1 MKKHHFYI
9 TFFLLLCIISKIYPQ
24 GLQFYGNE
32 KRISERSSFC
42 VYTDEYI
49 PTATG
54 KFSITFEYAAQN
66 IESPGYIFYLKNTD
80 GEEAFNLTYVY
91 ENSEG
96 HFMFAQDGKQIYYT
110 AQHSDSKLHGKW
122 MPISLEMDITNN
134 RAEISIGESK
144 ATIEDIGLD
153 NGRAFSPQLFFG
165 MCNHILETASF
176 SIRNLAIGNN
186 GEVCRFPLNESKG
199 EDVHDSKGRIVGH
212 VTNPIWLI
220 NHSYY
225 WTPMFQAYSS
235 TPSGFVFAPEK
246 QEFLSLI
253 HI

>member
-96 HFMFAQDGKQIYYT
+96 TLCLHRMENRFIT
-110 AQHSDSKLHGKW
+110 PHSIPTVNCMESGCPSLWKW
-122 MPISLEMDITNN
+122 T
-134 RAEISIGESK
+134 
-144 ATIEDIGLD
+144 
-153 NGRAFSPQLFFG
+153 
-165 MCNHILETASF
+165 
-176 SIRNLAIGNN
+176 
-186 GEVCRFPLNESKG
+186 
-199 EDVHDSKGRIVGH
+199 
-212 VTNPIWLI
+212 
-220 NHSYY
+220 
-225 WTPMFQAYSS
+225 
-235 TPSGFVFAPEK
+235 
-246 QEFLSLI
+246 
-253 HI
+253 

>member
-1 MKKHHFYI
+1 M
-9 TFFLLLCIISKIYPQ
+9 LLCIISKIYPQ

-110 AQHSDSKLHGKW
+110 AQHSDSKLHGK
-122 MPISLEMDITNN
+122 
-134 RAEISIGESK
+134 
-144 ATIEDIGLD
+144 
-153 NGRAFSPQLFFG
+153 
-165 MCNHILETASF
+165 
-176 SIRNLAIGNN
+176 
-186 GEVCRFPLNESKG
+186 
-199 EDVHDSKGRIVGH
+199 
-212 VTNPIWLI
+212 
-220 NHSYY
+220 
-225 WTPMFQAYSS
+225 
-235 TPSGFVFAPEK
+235 
-246 QEFLSLI
+246 
-253 HI
+253 

>member
-9 TFFLLLCIISKIYPQ
+9 TFFLLLCIISKVYPQ
-24 GLQFYGNE
+24 GLQFYCNE

-110 AQHSDSKLHGKW
+110 AQHSDSKWHGKW

-134 RAEISIGESK
+134 RAEISIGENK
-144 ATIEDIGLD
+144 ATIEDIGLN
-153 NGRAFSPQLFFG
+153 NGQAFSPRLFFG
-165 MCNHILETASF
+165 MCNHILETATWRS
-176 SIRNLAIGNN
+176 A
-186 GEVCRFPLNESKG
+186 
-199 EDVHDSKGRIVGH
+199 
-212 VTNPIWLI
+212 T
-220 NHSYY
+220 
-225 WTPMFQAYSS
+225 M
-235 TPSGFVFAPEK
+235 EK
-246 QEFLSLI
+246 YAASP
-253 HI
+253 